1 MGKQNYIQSFMNTTQ
16 RRSKEELNADLGKLK
31 TKLNNLW
38 GPFSFVLSPIF
49 ETMNPETL
57 NLKQYN
63 KKTSKRDLKIE
74 IDDESLQKS
83 SSQKSL
89 KKVSPK
95 SSLTIC
101 EEKLI
106 VESLVSKIDCI
117 MGKLNKEFNPIA
129 QATPFYLRKKPT
141 GAMEDYLNYLCF
153 TTLAGNWYIMAEAI
167 RIWELVA
174 QKREE
179 IIHENSVHRLIGCC
193 CLLAAKF
200 SYDGY
205 NSKGFEKVL
214 GVRKS
219 KMADME
225 KFLFLDVL
233 NGNLELLPKNKKQ
246 I

>member
-1 MGKQNYIQSFMNTTQ
+1 
-16 RRSKEELNADLGKLK
+16 
-31 TKLNNLW
+31 
-38 GPFSFVLSPIF
+38 
-49 ETMNPETL
+49 MNPETFES
-57 NLKQYN
+57 KKVN
-63 KKTSKRDLKIE
+63 KKTSKKDLQII
-74 IDDESLQKS
+74 IDDESLLAKS
-83 SSQKSL
+83 SSLKSL
-89 KKVSPK
+89 KNVSPK

-106 VESLVSKIDCI
+106 IESLVAKIDCI
-117 MGKLNKEFNPIA
+117 IGKLNKEFNPIA

-141 GAMEDYLNYLCF
+141 GVMEDYLNYLCF

-167 RIWELVA
+167 RIFELVA

-193 CLLAAKF
+193 CLIAAKF

-233 NGNLELLPKNKKQ
+233 NGSLELLPKTKKQ

>member
-1 MGKQNYIQSFMNTTQ
+1 
-16 RRSKEELNADLGKLK
+16 
-31 TKLNNLW
+31 
-38 GPFSFVLSPIF
+38 
-49 ETMNPETL
+49 MNPETFES
-57 NLKQYN
+57 KKVN
-63 KKTSKRDLKIE
+63 KKTSKKDLQII
-74 IDDESLQKS
+74 IDDESLLAKS
-83 SSQKSL
+83 SSLKSL
-89 KKVSPK
+89 KNVSPK

-106 VESLVSKIDCI
+106 IESLVAKIDCI
-117 MGKLNKEFNPIA
+117 IGKLNKEFNPIA

-141 GAMEDYLNYLCF
+141 GVMEDYLNYLCF

-167 RIWELVA
+167 RIFELVA

-179 IIHENSVHRLIGCC
+179 IIHENSVHRYIFFNNKLRLIGCC
-193 CLLAAKF
+193 CLIAAKF

-233 NGNLELLPKNKKQ
+233 NGSLELLPKTKKQ

>member
-1 MGKQNYIQSFMNTTQ
+1 M
-16 RRSKEELNADLGKLK
+16 
-31 TKLNNLW
+31 NNLW

-49 ETMNPETL
+49 ETMNPETFES
-57 NLKQYN
+57 KKVN
-63 KKTSKRDLKIE
+63 KKTSKKDLQII
-74 IDDESLQKS
+74 IDDESLLNKS
-83 SSQKSL
+83 SSHKSL
-89 KKVSPK
+89 KNVSPK

-106 VESLVSKIDCI
+106 IESLVAKIDCI
-117 MGKLNKEFNPIA
+117 IGKLNKEFNPIA

-141 GAMEDYLNYLCF
+141 GVMEDYLNYLCF

-167 RIWELVA
+167 RIFELVA

-179 IIHENSVHRLIGCC
+179 IIHENAVHRYIFFNNKLRLIGCC
-193 CLLAAKF
+193 CLIAAKF

-233 NGNLELLPKNKKQ
+233 NGSLELLPKTKKQ